1 MVLQNLLLS
10 GGVGHPFP
18 ATSGLLAGILAD
30 AGFTT
35 VVQEDLEAGL
45 AELRSGSFDLVTVNA
60 LRWRMDVDRYAHL
73 RDEYALSLSIAARE
87 ALETFVRHGGR
98 LLALHTASICFDD
111 WPGWGEILGA
121 RWDWERSFHPPLDTM
136 TVEVAD
142 GAHPFVRGIEA
153 FTLTD
158 EAYGFL
164 DEMSGLRP
172 LLTSEHGGRAHPLLW
187 ERTYGTGLV
196 VYDALGH
203 DERSYASPEH
213 GEILRRIAAHL
224 ASHARKQEVRP

>member
-1 MVLQNLLLS
+1 MQNLLLS
-10 GGVGHPFP
+10 GGVGHPF
-18 ATSGLLAGILAD
+18 ATTSGLLADILAEV
-30 AGFTT
+30 GFTS
-35 VVQEDLEAGL
+35 VVHEDLEEGL
-45 AELRSGSFDLVTVNA
+45 AALRSGSFDLVTVNA
-60 LRWRMDVDRYAHL
+60 LRWRMDVERYAHL
-73 RDEYALSLSIAARE
+73 RDEYALSLSSAARTS
-87 ALETFVRHGGR
+87 LETYVREGGR

-121 RWDWERSFHPPLDTM
+121 RWDWDRSFHPPLDTM

-142 GAHPFVRGIEA
+142 ATHPLVSGLGA

-164 DEMSGLRP
+164 DEMPDLRP

-187 ERTYGTGLV
+187 ERSYGAGLV

-213 GEILRRIAAHL
+213 REILRRIAAHL
-224 ASHARKQEVRP
+224 HNHALT